1 MGLWTEAK
9 GNPPIITIEG
19 FFLFLKSYL
28 ACLELNPMNE
38 FTVEKPKGLFD
49 LSAILQNHVTPDTRP
64 SFALYSSL
72 AAAAQHC

>member
-1 MGLWTEAK
+1 
-9 GNPPIITIEG
+9 
-19 FFLFLKSYL
+19 
-28 ACLELNPMNE
+28 MNE

-72 AAAAQHC
+72 ASAAQHCEQSNSTSGSQGNNLMGKQSQNRRLLYHSCPLPKL